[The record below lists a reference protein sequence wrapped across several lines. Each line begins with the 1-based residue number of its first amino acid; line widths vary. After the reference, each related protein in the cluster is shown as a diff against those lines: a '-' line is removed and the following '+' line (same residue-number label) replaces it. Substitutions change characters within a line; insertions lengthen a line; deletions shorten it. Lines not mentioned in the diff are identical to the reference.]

1 MLVFEQMCQIK
12 PQIGKPA
19 VRRVTIADGPYWLKV
34 SIRGDMSGE
43 IYYSFPP
50 HVALR
55 IVSGMM
61 GGMMLT
67 ELDDIGRSA
76 LAELGNMICGNASTI
91 LYGHGFSIDIS
102 PPAMV
107 PPGGATL
114 RNPRTRP
121 RHPVRPP
128 PKHRQPPPGHGPAG
142 RGGGAP
148 GDSGAAAPGG
158 RRGSGAVHE
167 SGECKLTSKPRH
179 PRGCRAPPVKR
190 R

>member
-1 MLVFEQMCQIK
+1 MDSVSINSFLQSSMLVFEQMCQIK

-76 LAELGNMICGNASTI
+76 LAELGNMICGNVSTI

-107 PPGGATL
+107 PPGAAGADQAIL
-114 RNPRTRP
+114 VPLFLDG
-121 RHPVRPP
+121 V
-128 PKHRQPPPGHGPAG
+128 
-142 RGGGAP
+142 
-148 GDSGAAAPGG
+148 
-158 RRGSGAVHE
+158 
-167 SGECKLTSKPRH
+167 GEVELYMNLKKAS
-179 PRGCRAPPVKR
+179 
-190 R
+190 